1 MPPEFQL
8 LRPLWLLA
16 LLPLALLL
24 LFLWRRRGR
33 DQAWRGLVDAHLL
46 PYLLVGSEGAPR
58 RLPLILLGLAWL
70 LAVSALAGPV
80 WQRLPQP
87 VFTTTAARVIL
98 LDLSPSMDA
107 ADLRPSRLARAR
119 FELLDLLRASEEGQ
133 VALVAFGPEPFLVSP
148 LTTDARTIAAQVPR
162 LATDLIPVPGPR
174 RLDRALAMAGELLD
188 HSDGLG
194 GEVILITD
202 GSGLG
207 RDDAALE
214 AARTLAGRG
223 VRVSV
228 LGVGTEEGA
237 PIPDHAGGFVG
248 DDRGGIRIAR
258 LEPEALGDLARAGQG
273 RYVALDP
280 GDGDTR
286 ALLDAGGLPDTR
298 TLLLEDGLAADEWRE
313 EGPWLLLLILPLAA
327 LAFRRGW
334 LVPGLAL
341 ALVLPPDPAMALS
354 WDGLWQR
361 PDQRAA
367 QALERGDPEAA
378 AAGFRDPAWR
388 AAAHYRAGDY
398 AGALEALEGQDGPD
412 SDYNRGNAL
421 ARLGELDAAIAAY
434 QRTLEVAPGHAD
446 ARANLELLERLKQEQ
461 ESDSSSKDQQHGQN
475 GQAGEDGQ
483 SGEGGDGEQSQD
495 QAGEGADG
503 QSGQESA
510 NDQAS
515 GGGQGDPAEGAGDT
529 ADPHGGPDARPRA
542 EGAVPDDGAAT
553 ADASPGPEQGEQGA
567 TAGGASERGEAPEP
581 HAGDLGADA
590 VAGEPEAVLE
600 GTPPAQEPRTGDGD
614 STETAGD
621 TPRDAEPVGP
631 EGTTAMGP
639 AGVDDLRPGEREARQ
654 ALEAQLR
661 RVPDDPAGLLRQRF
675 LLQHLRREGR
685 LQ

>member
-1 MPPEFQL
+1 MPAEMQL

-16 LLPLALLL
+16 LLPLGLLL
-24 LFLWRRRGR
+24 WLLWRRRGR
-33 DQAWRGLVDAHLL
+33 DQAWRAVVDAHLL
-46 PYLLVGSEGAPR
+46 PHLLVGNEGRPR
-58 RLPLILLGLAWL
+58 RTPLVLLALAWL
-70 LAVSALAGPV
+70 LAVLALAGPV
-80 WQRLPQP
+80 WERLPQP

-133 VALVAFGPEPFLVSP
+133 VALIAFGPEPFLVSP

-162 LATDLIPVPGPR
+162 LSTDLIPAPGPR
-174 RLDRALAMAGELLD
+174 RVERALEMAGELLEPG
-188 HSDGLG
+188 DGLG

-202 GSGLG
+202 GSGIG
-207 RDDAALE
+207 AAGPGGGSAALE
-214 AARTLAGRG
+214 AARALAGRG

-228 LGVGTEEGA
+228 LGVGTAEGA
-237 PIPDHAGGFVG
+237 PIPDPAGGFVG
-248 DDRGGIRIAR
+248 DERGGIRIAR
-258 LEPEALGDLARAGQG
+258 LESDALWDLARAGKG
-273 RYVALDP
+273 AYVTLDA
-280 GDGDTR
+280 GDADTR
-286 ALLDAGGLPDTR
+286 ALLASGGVPATR
-298 TLLLEDGLAADEWRE
+298 ELLLEEGLAADEWRE
-313 EGPWLLLLILPLAA
+313 EGPWLLLLVLPLAA

-341 ALVLPPDPAMALS
+341 AMLLPPDPALALS

-367 QALERGDPEAA
+367 RALDGGDPQAA
-378 AAGFRDPAWR
+378 AAAFRDPAWR

-398 AGALEALEGQDGPD
+398 IQALEALEGQDGPE

-434 QRTLEVAPGHAD
+434 QRTLEMEPDHAD

-461 ESDSSSKDQQHGQN
+461 ESETSSEDRQD
-475 GQAGEDGQ
+475 GQAGE
-483 SGEGGDGEQSQD
+483 GGDQGQSQD
-495 QAGEGADG
+495 QAGEGAEG
-503 QSGQESA
+503 EPGQEGA
-510 NDQAS
+510 NEQPS
-515 GGGQGDPAEGAGDT
+515 GGGQGDPTEGTGDT
-529 ADPHGGPDARPRA
+529 ADPHGGADAQPRA
-542 EGAVPDDGAAT
+542 EGSAPPEGGAT
-553 ADASPGPEQGEQGA
+553 ADSSPGPDGQDQDA
-567 TAGGASERGEAPEP
+567 TAGGAAELGESPEP
-581 HAGDLGADA
+581 GAEDLGADA

-600 GTPPAQEPRTGDGD
+600 ETTPDENPPSGDAEG
-614 STETAGD
+614 SETARD
-621 TPRDAEPVGP
+621 TPGEAGRDGP
-631 EGTTAMGP
+631 EAATAMGP
-639 AGVDDLRPGEREARQ
+639 AGMEDLRPGEREARQ